1 MNLSPSAIEGLRE
14 LQHVAWQNSEDKG
27 FHDNEP
33 TDPAQLAI
41 YNGNRLMLIV
51 SEAAEAL
58 EEIRNGKPAGETYY
72 PKHKPGCSVSDWRLY
87 RSSVIGHEDPE
98 PPCTCTPKPEGVPS
112 EIADIVIRCFDFAG
126 SNGFDLGRVIQK
138 KITFNSTREPMHGK
152 KF

>member
-1 MNLSPSAIEGLRE
+1 MTTINNITVMSLGA
-14 LQHVAWQNSEDKG
+14 LQNTCWQNSEDKG

-33 TDPAQLAI
+33 TDPAELAI

-58 EEIRNGKPAGETYY
+58 EEIRAGRPAGETYY
-72 PKHKPGCSVSDWRLY
+72 PHNKPGCAVSDWKLY
-87 RSSVIGHEDPE
+87 NTGPEDPQ
-98 PPCTCTPKPEGVPS
+98 PNCTCTPKPEGVPS

-126 SNGFDLGRVIQK
+126 SNGFDLGRIIQEK
-138 KITFNSTREPMHGK
+138 LAYNSTRPAMHGK

>member
-1 MNLSPSAIEGLRE
+1 MTTINNITVMSLGA
-14 LQHVAWQNSEDKG
+14 LQNTCWQNSEDKG

-33 TDPAQLAI
+33 TDTAELAI

-58 EEIRNGKPAGETYY
+58 EEIRNGRPAGETYY
-72 PKHKPGCSVSDWRLY
+72 PHHKPGCSVSDWKLFGRDVGE
-87 RSSVIGHEDPE
+87 RQ
-98 PPCTCTPKPEGVPS
+98 PPCTCIPKPEGVPS

-126 SNGFDLGRVIQK
+126 SNGFNLGRIIQEK
-138 KITFNSTREPMHGK
+138 LTYNSTREPMHGK